1 MILHF
6 DKVIAHNFSCYRDAE
21 LPLCD
26 MGYTIVSGKN
36 NNTSDN
42 AVSNGSGKS
51 SIFNA
56 ICYALTGETTQG
68 LSNNV
73 ENIYTDPNDCW
84 VELHFR
90 ADDDE
95 FIIRRYKTPKVDLK
109 IFINGEDR
117 SGKGV
122 RESQAL
128 LNGYIPDIN
137 SQLLGSIIVLGQ
149 GLPYR
154 FTYNTPGARKFL
166 LEKLTKSDYMVQT
179 VKDKLELRKEE
190 LKLLLRNFE
199 DEDIANKTQTKI
211 YFENLAKLKAEL
223 NDYEEYLGDSEGS
236 IDDKILEIKQLI
248 NNYNLNLINLD
259 EQRTNITSKVESL
272 TATKLNA
279 SRINSNRLEEKL
291 VNINKTIDNQMHLIS
306 DLNATE
312 KSLSSEIKKLDSV
325 SDVCPT
331 CGQKICGVHKI
342 DTTELK
348 AKLKELKSSLTEKN
362 NEYSSLLLEKTN
374 IIKDHDKEVELSL
387 KDIDRDID
395 LNKKELNNIEK
406 KITNITSLSQSL
418 EKEEVRLTSIQ
429 TNYLKLQD
437 EIIKTSNKLE
447 ELKESKNVIDFN
459 IRDVTEHINVVQ
471 SLITLAK
478 REFRSVLLENVVKY
492 MDKKAKEYSRE
503 VFGAELISIITDE
516 NYINVIFNNKYY
528 EALSGGEK
536 QKIDIIIQLALRDL
550 LSNQL
555 NIHSNLLVLDE
566 IFDNL
571 DLLGCQKIID
581 LISKVSDIESM
592 FIISHHVNDLQI
604 SYDSEVIV
612 EKSSDGV
619 SSIFIK

>member
-109 IFINGEDR
+109 IYINGEDR

-137 SQLLGSIIVLGQ
+137 SQLLGSIIILGQ

-190 LKLLLRNFE
+190 LKTLLRNFE

-223 NDYEEYLGDSEGS
+223 NEYEEYTSEGT
-236 IDDKILEIKQLI
+236 IEDKLLDIKQLLL
-248 NNYNLNLINLD
+248 NYNDEMVKLDEEKVKNNSELEKLTQEKIDISHRENINL
-259 EQRTNITSKVESL
+259 EN
-272 TATKLNA
+272 
-279 SRINSNRLEEKL
+279 KL
-291 VNINKTIDNQMHLIS
+291 VDITQKINDANNTLTSLKTKQD
-306 DLNATE
+306 
-312 KSLSSEIKKLDSV
+312 SLKAEIKKLDSV
-325 SDVCPT
+325 TDICPT
-331 CGQKICGVHKI
+331 CGQKIIGVHKI
-342 DTTELK
+342 DTSG
-348 AKLKELKSSLTEKN
+348 LKEELENLKLTIKFTTGTYQSYLEYKDKITSDHTKETNNMFHNLDNQINTIKN
-362 NEYSSLLLEKTN
+362 NIAE
-374 IIKDHDKEVELSL
+374 IDK
-387 KDIDRDID
+387 KF
-395 LNKKELNNIEK
+395 NNC
-406 KITNITSLSQSL
+406 NSLSQSL
-418 EKEEVRLTSIQ
+418 VKEELNLTNLQNRYS
-429 TNYLKLQD
+429 KLQD
-437 EIIKTSNKLE
+437 DIITVTNKLD
-447 ELKESKNVIDFN
+447 ELKESKNVIDYN
-459 IRDVTEHINVVQ
+459 IRDVNEHINVVQ

-503 VFGAELISIITDE
+503 VFGAELISIVTDE

-604 SYDSEVIV
+604 SYDSEVVV